1 MNYQVFNK
9 WVYNYYR
16 TTTLKNGF
24 CSFAIDEYEIEI
36 FKKKYSLDNLY
47 FREIRLVPWSKLLEQ
62 YDYDGLKIPAYF
74 GLIALQCLG
83 ASAMETSEK
92 IYVSN
97 FSKRFCNVT
106 GVKKK
111 ELAGFFSEL
120 FAGEYVQEL
129 IWNRAKN
136 YLAKNFDF
144 HLIIP
149 SNTEG
154 PGRYIQFP
162 KSQVVLNKEDLK
174 EIAEKVLINLN
185 LEKAIPE
192 EEFNRTFYTR
202 FLTQSFNSK
211 NNKSKDDI
219 TTRDIFLKQVFN
231 YYNSG
236 EWNSLANKKE
246 TSKRNRKTTYFIEF
260 GLEDSI
266 HFYENTTEVYQVYEI
281 FKGGGVHIFER
292 IAGSVEFEQSSLF
305 SLNTEL
311 VLISSS
317 HLEVETKI
325 NHNHSGLNIVRCLF
339 SNKDDV
345 PNYLRNRIR
354 DIKDEVPVYL
364 KGVRLGHTW
373 NYIQNFGPEIIGENY
388 SVLYTDFDYPKDQ
401 VMLEN
406 YNSLECQPGLYN
418 VRIAGY
424 TSLRFV
430 VLNQRSAI
438 TVDEFDNGL
447 RLNSFTIDTDGILL
461 KGLRVCGYS
470 GDTINKEMNINQWA
484 KACTGQDF
492 LSANKLL
499 KSIKYQHYGEG

>member
-9 WVYNYYR
+9 WVYDYYR

-62 YDYDGLKIPAYF
+62 YDYHGLKIPAYF

-149 SNTEG
+149 NNTEG

-185 LEKAIPE
+185 LEKAISE

-236 EWNSLANKKE
+236 EWNSLANRKE

-266 HFYENTTEVYQVYEI
+266 HFYENTTEVYLVHEI

-292 IAGSVEFEQSSLF
+292 IAGSVEFEKSSLF

-345 PNYLRNRIR
+345 PEYLRNRIR

-373 NYIQNFGPEIIGENY
+373 NYIQNFGPEIMGENY
-388 SVLYTDFDYPKDQ
+388 SVLYTDLNRPKEQ
-401 VMLEN
+401 FILED
-406 YNSLECQPGLYN
+406 YNSLSCKPGLYK
-418 VRIAGY
+418 VRVAGF
-424 TSLRFV
+424 TSLQFI
-430 VLNQRSAI
+430 VLDLKESI
-438 TVDEFDNGL
+438 LVDASDSGL
-447 RLNSFTIDTDGILL
+447 NLNSFTIVTTGALLKGILL
-461 KGLRVCGYS
+461 CGHSSVGHNKKVNINDWVKANTNQGYS
-470 GDTINKEMNINQWA
+470 STNN
-484 KACTGQDF
+484 
-492 LSANKLL
+492 LL
-499 KSIKYQHYGEG
+499 KSIKYNQYEQ